1 MIKVLPN
8 EEWKVFE
15 EAEGKLKGKYAVSS
29 KGRIASYKKKLEEGK
44 ILKGAIT
51 VGYPAIRMRLKDGT
65 KRLFY
70 IHRLMAQLFL
80 PKPSDKHKIVLHLDH
95 MKMNNELENLTWA
108 TKREKEI
115 HQVKSPFHLEGI
127 LKRKNRITIQG
138 RKLHFDQV
146 VEIKK
151 VIADPKRTI
160 RFKALAEKYNISE
173 MQLYRIKNGSNWGHV
188 KI

>member
-15 EAEGKLKGKYAVSS
+15 EAEGKLKGRYAVSS
-29 KGRIASYKKKLEEGK
+29 KGRIASYKKTLEEGK
-44 ILKGAIT
+44 ILKGALT

-80 PKPSDKHKIVLHLDH
+80 PSPTNGEKIVIHLDH
-95 MKMNNELENLTWA
+95 MKMNNELSNLKWA
-108 TKREKEI
+108 TKKEKEA
-115 HQVKSPFHLEGI
+115 HQMKSPFHLIGI
-127 LKRKNRITIQG
+127 QKRIDRKTVQG
-138 RKLHFDQV
+138 RKLHIDQV
-146 VEIKK
+146 VKIKK
-151 VIADPKRTI
+151 LIANPKRKMKLKEI
-160 RFKALAEKYNISE
+160 AKQYNISE
-173 MQLYRIKNGSNWGHV
+173 MQLYRIKNGTNWGHV